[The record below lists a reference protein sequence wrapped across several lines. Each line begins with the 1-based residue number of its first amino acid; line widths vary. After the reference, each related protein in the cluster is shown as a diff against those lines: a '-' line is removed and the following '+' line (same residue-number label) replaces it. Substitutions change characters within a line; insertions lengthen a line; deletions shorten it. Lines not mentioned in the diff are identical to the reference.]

1 MFIARKLV
9 CGLAFAASVLFAQS
23 PTFTP
28 PGTLVHLNVTA
39 LDGNE
44 PVGDLNATDL
54 SVTDQGKPETL
65 LFFRRNSLAQP
76 GGPLGP
82 NEYSN
87 RPGGLL
93 PRSVVILFDILHHN
107 PSDRLNIWHKLRA
120 SLPKLESGE
129 GVYFYLLT
137 LEGTLVPL
145 HAIGPKS
152 AVDKTWPQDIGD
164 AFDKA
169 MKAASH
175 ARPAGMGDEDD
186 VKKTYVAL
194 ETLGNQLAALPGLR
208 DIVWI
213 TNVVPN
219 VWNTKSTCNGDW
231 IECALYVPHLS
242 VTLDKDSVAVNPL
255 SYSPSPDLS
264 RDMDMMAGLTGG
276 RSYFDGDIDTIVKQ
290 VSKDAANSY
299 SIAYEPAPDSW
310 DSKFHRV
317 KVTSERKGLKLV
329 GRQRYYAIPDQRPP
343 ATRQQA
349 ALVAAYQD
357 PNDLDNIG
365 LRATI
370 TPATGT
376 PKAVRLQI
384 QINVADLLLLEQVG
398 HFTGGLTFLISD
410 IGASGPIGDP
420 TLTGSMLNLTKQQRD
435 AVLKTGIPLPM
446 DHPLKDGTQKLRLIV
461 LDQSTN
467 AVGSLT
473 VPIR

>member
-9 CGLAFAASVLFAQS
+9 GGVALAASLLFAQA
-23 PTFTP
+23 PAFNP

-39 LDGNE
+39 LEGNE

-54 SVTDQGKPETL
+54 NVADQGKPESL

-87 RPGGLL
+87 RPAGLL
-93 PRSVVILFDILHHN
+93 PHSVVILFDILHHN

-120 SLPKLESGE
+120 SLPKIESGD

-137 LEGTLVPL
+137 LEGTLVPI

-152 AVDKTWPQDIGD
+152 AADKTWPQDVGD

-194 ETLGNQLAALPGLR
+194 ETLGNQLAAVPGLR

-231 IECALYVPHLS
+231 IDCALYVPHLS
-242 VTLDKDSVAVNPL
+242 ITLDRDNVAVNPL
-255 SYSPSPDLS
+255 SYSPGPDLS
-264 RDMDMMAGLTGG
+264 RDMDMIAGLTGG
-276 RSYFDGDIDTIVKQ
+276 RSYFEGDIDAVVKQ
-290 VSKDAANSY
+290 VSKDAAASY
-299 SIAYEPAPDSW
+299 SIAYEPAADNW
-310 DSKFHRV
+310 DSKFHKV
-317 KVTSERKGLKLV
+317 KVGSERKSLKFI
-329 GRQRYYAIPDQRPP
+329 GKQRYYALPDQRPP
-343 ATRQQA
+343 AARQQA
-349 ALVAAYQD
+349 ALVAAYQN
-357 PNDLDNIG
+357 PNDLADVG

-370 TPATGT
+370 TPAGT
-376 PKAVRLQI
+376 PKAVRLQV
-384 QINVADLLLLEQVG
+384 QINVADLLLREQGG
-398 HFTGGLTFLISD
+398 HFVGGLTFLISD
-410 IGASGPIGDP
+410 IGAGGPIGEP
-420 TLTGSMLNLTKQQRD
+420 TVSSSTLSLTGEQRD

-446 DHPLKDGTQKLRLIV
+446 DHPLKDGTQKLRFIV

-467 AVGSLT
+467 AIGSLT
-473 VPIR
+473 VPVP

>member
-1 MFIARKLV
+1 MFVASKLV
-9 CGLAFAASVLFAQS
+9 CGLALAASALFAQA
-23 PTFTP
+23 PTFSP
-28 PGTLVHLNVTA
+28 PGTLVHMNVTA

-44 PVGDLNATDL
+44 PVGDLSATDL
-54 SVTDQGKPETL
+54 SATDQGKPETL
-65 LFFRRNSLAQP
+65 LFFRRNNLAQP
-76 GGPLGP
+76 GGPLGA

-87 RPGGLL
+87 RPAGLL
-93 PRSVVILFDILHHN
+93 PHSVVILFDVLHHN

-120 SLPKLESGE
+120 ALPKIESGE

-152 AVDKTWPQDIGD
+152 AADKTWPQDVGD

-194 ETLGNQLAALPGLR
+194 ETLGNQLAAVPGLR
-208 DIVWI
+208 DIIWI

-219 VWNTKSTCNGDW
+219 VWNTKGTCNGDW

-242 VTLDKDSVAVNPL
+242 VTLEKDRVAVNPL
-255 SYSPSPDLS
+255 SYSPGPDLS
-264 RDMDMMAGLTGG
+264 RDMDMLAGLTGG
-276 RSYFDGDIDTIVKQ
+276 RSFFDGDIDAIVKQ

-299 SIAYEPAPDSW
+299 SIAYEPAPDNW
-310 DSKFHRV
+310 DSKFHKV
-317 KVTSERKGLKLV
+317 KVGSERKSLKIV
-329 GRQRYYAIPDQRPP
+329 STQRYYALPDQRTP
-343 ATRQQA
+343 AARQQA
-349 ALVAAYQD
+349 ALVAAYQN

-365 LRATI
+365 LRATVA
-370 TPATGT
+370 PAAGT
-376 PKAVRLQI
+376 PKAVRLQL
-384 QINVADLLLLEQVG
+384 QINAADLLLIEQVG
-398 HFTGGLTFLISD
+398 HFSGGLTFLVSD
-410 IGASGPIGDP
+410 VGASGPIGDP
-420 TLTGSMLNLTKQQRD
+420 TLTSSVLNLTKEQRD
-435 AVLKTGIPLPM
+435 GVLKTGIPLPM

-473 VPIR
+473 VPVQ

>member
-9 CGLAFAASVLFAQS
+9 CGLALAAAALIAQA
-23 PTFTP
+23 PVFNP
-28 PGTLVHLNVTA
+28 PGTLVHINVTA

-44 PVGDLNATDL
+44 PVGDLSAKDL
-54 SVTDQGKPETL
+54 NVTDQGKPETL

-87 RPGGLL
+87 RLGGLL
-93 PRSVVILFDILHHN
+93 PHSVVILFDILHHN

-120 SLPKLESGE
+120 SLPKLESGD

-145 HAIGPKS
+145 RAIGPKS
-152 AVDKTWPQDIGD
+152 AADKTWPQDIGD

-194 ETLGNQLAALPGLR
+194 EALGNQLAALPGLR

-219 VWNTKSTCNGDW
+219 VSNTKGTCNGDW
-231 IECALYVPHLS
+231 IDCALYVPHLS
-242 VTLDKDSVAVNPL
+242 VTLDRDNVAVNPL

-264 RDMDMMAGLTGG
+264 RDMDMMAGLTAG
-276 RSYFDGDIDTIVKQ
+276 RSYFEGDIDAVVKQ
-290 VSKDAANSY
+290 VSKGAANSY
-299 SIAYEPAPDSW
+299 SIAYEPAPDTW

-317 KVTSERKGLKLV
+317 RVGAERKGLKLI
-329 GRQRYYAIPDQRPP
+329 GKQRYYALPDQRPP
-343 ATRQQA
+343 AARQQA

-370 TPATGT
+370 TPAAGT
-376 PKAVRLQI
+376 PKAVHLQI
-384 QINVADLLLLEQVG
+384 QINLADLLLLEQVG
-398 HFTGGLTFLISD
+398 HFTGGLTFLVSD
-410 IGASGPIGDP
+410 VGASGPIGDP
-420 TLTGSMLNLTKQQRD
+420 AQSSSMLNLTKEQRD
-435 AVLKTGIPLPM
+435 AVLKTGLPLPM
-446 DHPLKDGTQKLRLIV
+446 DHPFKDGTQKLRIIV

-473 VPIR
+473 LPVR